1 MIYVA
6 CLLSGAFC
14 QGMVSQNHVKRPSPE
29 EWQLPGPPCFIF
41 TVAWRVVFGFRLLL
55 ATAWPWRVLCHL
67 QLQLRNEPVSAP
79 NKRNEKLFQL
89 CSVNVC
95 LCKPQYTCADLK
107 NIIIPNTIHCLS
119 WQGHYW
125 IDSECLFTDWSTKVT
140 FTQQQNMIVC
150 PVF

>member
-14 QGMVSQNHVKRPSPE
+14 QGMVSQNHGKRPSPK
-29 EWQLPGPPCFIF
+29 EWQLSLDPH
-41 TVAWRVVFGFRLLL
+41 
-55 ATAWPWRVLCHL
+55 VLFL
-67 QLQLRNEPVSAP
+67 QLLEEWYLGLGYFLRWLDHEENEPVSAP

-107 NIIIPNTIHCLS
+107 NIIIPNIIHCLS

-125 IDSECLFTDWSTKVT
+125 IDSECLLAD
-140 FTQQQNMIVC
+140 
-150 PVF
+150 